1 MTIKHQI
8 KVLIID
14 DDVNLGKL
22 LGEYLT
28 KHDYIVTVVH
38 SGKSGIETCKKNTYD
53 YIFCDYR
60 LGDKTGIEVMD
71 TIKDLLPETK
81 VFIITAYS
89 DVKIAVNAIK
99 KGAVDFIIK
108 PLVPQELLTILK
120 KGSYQSNASTPF
132 PVHQKMHETGET
144 EGFWSCSSQ
153 VMKEVYDEINLI
165 SPTDYSVIIYGE
177 SGTGKE
183 MIARAIHQK
192 SKRKDHPFIPLD
204 CGTLS
209 TELAGSELFGHIK
222 GSFTGAVNDKV
233 GHFELANK
241 GTLFLDEISNLPLDV
256 QAALL
261 RVVQERTFRKIGS
274 GVQEPV
280 DVRIIVASNEN
291 LQKAYQAGNFRED
304 LYHRF
309 NEFKISL
316 PPLRER
322 REDILPIA
330 EYFLST
336 VNKELDKDIAGFDA
350 EVKKILVNYT
360 WPGNLRELKNII
372 RRTALLTRDNLIHK
386 YSLPEELIFKDRI
399 ASVTVSALQPVEKTN
414 ATDLKSFV
422 AKTQKDIIIDTLHS
436 VNNNKTKAA
445 TILNID
451 RKTLYNKLREFG
463 LLSKKSDEMF
473 SE

>member
-1 MTIKHQI
+1 MTIKHPI

-14 DDVNLGKL
+14 DDVNIGKL

-28 KHDYIVTVVH
+28 NHDYAVTVMH

-60 LGDKTGIEVMD
+60 LGDKTGVEVMEA
-71 TIKDLLPETK
+71 IKGLQPEAK
-81 VFIITAYS
+81 VIIITAYS

-99 KGAVDFIIK
+99 KGAADFIIK
-108 PLVPQELLTILK
+108 PLVLQEIVSILK
-120 KGSYQSNASTPF
+120 GCNNQTNAAKPF
-132 PVHQKMHETGET
+132 LVHKKMHETGEAD
-144 EGFWSCSSQ
+144 GFWSCTSQ

-192 SKRKDHPFIPLD
+192 SKRKDYPFVPLD

-209 TELAGSELFGHIK
+209 KELAGSELFGHIK
-222 GSFTGAVNDKV
+222 GSFTGAVNDKI
-233 GHFELANK
+233 GHFELAHK
-241 GTLFLDEISNLPLDV
+241 GTLFLDEIGNLPLDV

-274 GVQEPV
+274 GTQEPV

-291 LQKAYQAGNFRED
+291 LQKAYQAGSFRED

-322 REDILPIA
+322 REDILPLA

-336 VNKELDKDIAGFDA
+336 VNEELDKNIAGFDD
-350 EVKKILVNYT
+350 EVNDILVNYA
-360 WPGNLRELKNII
+360 WPGNLRELRNII
-372 RRTALLTRDNLIHK
+372 RRTVLLTKDNLIHK
-386 YSLPEELIFKDRI
+386 YSLPEELIFKGSI
-399 ASVTVSALQPVEKTN
+399 ATVAASTPHPVDETR

-422 AKTQKDIIIDTLHS
+422 AKTQKDIIIDTLHA

-445 TILNID
+445 SILNID

-463 LLSKKSDEMF
+463 LLSKKSDEML